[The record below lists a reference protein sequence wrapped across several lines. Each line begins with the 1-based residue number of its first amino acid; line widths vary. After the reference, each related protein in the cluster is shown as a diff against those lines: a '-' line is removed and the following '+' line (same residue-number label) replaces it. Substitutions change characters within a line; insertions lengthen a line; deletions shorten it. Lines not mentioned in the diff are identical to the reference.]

1 MDSTLPPPNLSV
13 LELGPLCR
21 VCPFGTYLC
30 PIIKNTPL
38 QAFQTIKNL
47 TLKQDQSKSEVVK
60 QYWTKRELENKIDI
74 EENLHI
80 LDATKDVRVQGRFL
94 RKIITKKLE
103 KRSGF
108 EDNEEDPGKDLSDKV
123 DSFFKSPAE
132 EKSSNLFL
140 KKLQKSKDETD
151 NEEGKV
157 WYSHKMNCSV
167 IAIHNR

>member
-1 MDSTLPPPNLSV
+1 MRKHLFDLRVNGRICLCAGMDSTLPPPNLSV

-74 EENLHI
+74 EEVGMLI
-80 LDATKDVRVQGRFL
+80 L
-94 RKIITKKLE
+94 
-103 KRSGF
+103 
-108 EDNEEDPGKDLSDKV
+108 
-123 DSFFKSPAE
+123 
-132 EKSSNLFL
+132 
-140 KKLQKSKDETD
+140 ETFTT
-151 NEEGKV
+151 
-157 WYSHKMNCSV
+157 S
-167 IAIHNR
+167 